1 MIVDL
6 AHARGWLVH
15 HDRGDYRQCIA
26 GDPGFPDL
34 VLGRGESVLF
44 FEVKSEKGKVT
55 AAQREWSYNLSSHFV
70 VRPSDWPHVQAVLK

>member
-1 MIVDL
+1 
-6 AHARGWLVH
+6 
-15 HDRGDYRQCIA
+15 
-26 GDPGFPDL
+26 